1 MLDTL
6 PLLLNSDFPKIKR
19 QTLKTLQVNLGYKCN
34 QTCKHCHVNAG
45 PNRTEEMSRDTIE
58 HVIETL
64 RTYNIEQLDITGGAP
79 ELNTHFRFLVEQT
92 RSLNIHVI
100 DRCNLTILNERYHE
114 DLAQFLAQH
123 NVEIVASLPCY
134 LEENVDTQRGKG
146 VYQSSII
153 ALQKLNA
160 LGYGKATSA
169 LKLNLMFNP
178 AGASLP
184 PSQDALEQDYKKI
197 LFDTHGIEFNN
208 LYSLVNMPIKRFGST
223 LLSRNQ
229 FNDYMTLLKSSHQDA
244 NLDTVM
250 CCNLISV
257 DWQGHIY
264 DCDFNQM
271 LELPMKLN
279 GHTHPHL
286 RDLNNM
292 DLNNNPIVVADHC
305 YGCTAGQG
313 SSCGGAL
320 S

>member
-64 RTYNIEQLDITGGAP
+64 RTYNIKQLDITGGAP

-100 DRCNLTILNERYHE
+100 DRCNLTILNERNHE

-146 VYQSSII
+146 VYQS
-153 ALQKLNA
+153 
-160 LGYGKATSA
+160 
-169 LKLNLMFNP
+169 
-178 AGASLP
+178 
-184 PSQDALEQDYKKI
+184 
-197 LFDTHGIEFNN
+197 
-208 LYSLVNMPIKRFGST
+208 
-223 LLSRNQ
+223 
-229 FNDYMTLLKSSHQDA
+229 
-244 NLDTVM
+244 
-250 CCNLISV
+250 
-257 DWQGHIY
+257 
-264 DCDFNQM
+264 
-271 LELPMKLN
+271 
-279 GHTHPHL
+279 
-286 RDLNNM
+286 
-292 DLNNNPIVVADHC
+292 
-305 YGCTAGQG
+305 
-313 SSCGGAL
+313 
-320 S
+320 